1 MRSGRFSR
9 FGLATES
16 VRQLETRPASPRR
29 PRNQLNPKPFL
40 GGSRIVMNGISF
52 ARVKQATHSDAVTPR
67 TAPPMHQAVSTPV
80 TAPVTAKQRRARRK
94 KQIIYGSIALVV
106 LWIAAW
112 VLWSKREKPI
122 PVTTETAIRKTIV
135 QTVSA
140 TGKIQPEV
148 EVKISPEV
156 AGEIIELP
164 VDDGL
169 RVKKGDLLVK
179 IKPDSYKALLEQQE
193 AAISAAKAT
202 NLQQKATMMKTEHDL
217 KRAEDLFNKKLI
229 SEQEYNGGQAAYDVA
244 KNTYESSL
252 HEIERAEASSSQA
265 RDQLSKTTI
274 YSPLDGTVTVLNSK
288 LGERLVATGQF
299 AGTEVMRVADRTHM
313 QAIVDVNENDVVNV
327 KLGDIANVKIDAYGD
342 HKFKGTVAQIGN
354 TGKTTG
360 SGTQEEV
367 TNFEVKINLERED
380 VLLRP
385 GLSCTADIETN
396 IVKDTVA
403 VPMQAVTIRTG
414 DSNLSPEEIEKKR
427 LKSAARDKGD
437 NNADYVNERQEKAA
451 QKEEREK
458 LMKVV
463 FLKKGGKAQSVK
475 VTTGISD
482 DTYMEIKS
490 GLQPGEE
497 VISGSYSA
505 ISRKLKDGA
514 KVAYDKEA
522 TK

>member
-1 MRSGRFSR
+1 
-9 FGLATES
+9 
-16 VRQLETRPASPRR
+16 
-29 PRNQLNPKPFL
+29 
-40 GGSRIVMNGISF
+40 
-52 ARVKQATHSDAVTPR
+52 
-67 TAPPMHQAVSTPV
+67 MHQAVSTP
-80 TAPVTAKQRRARRK
+80 APAPLTAKQRRTRRK
-94 KQIIYGSIALVV
+94 KQIIYGLIALVV
-106 LWIAAW
+106 LWIIALI
-112 VLWSKREKPI
+112 LWSKREKPI

-164 VDDGL
+164 VEDGV

-202 NLQQKATMMKTEHDL
+202 NLQQKATMGKTEHDL

-229 SEQEYNGGQAAYDVA
+229 SEQEYNAAQAAYDVA

-274 YSPLDGTVTVLNSK
+274 YSPLDGTITILNSK

-299 AGTEVMRVADRTHM
+299 AGTEVMRVADLTHM

-327 KLGDIANVKIDAYGD
+327 KLDDKASVKIDAYGD
-342 HKFKGTVAQIGN
+342 RKFKGVVQQIAN

-360 SGTQEEV
+360 AGTQEEV
-367 TNFEVKINLERED
+367 TNFEVKIRIDDHD
-380 VLLRP
+380 VALRP
-385 GLSCTADIETN
+385 ALSCTADIQTN
-396 IVKDTVA
+396 EVKDVVA

-414 DSNLSPEEIEKKR
+414 ESNLSPEEIEKK
-427 LKSAARDKGD
+427 KQKATQRDKGD
-437 NNADYVNERQEKAA
+437 NNAEFVDGRAEKAA

-458 LMKVV
+458 LSKVV
-463 FLKKGGKAQSVK
+463 FLKKGGKAEMVK

-482 DTYMEIKS
+482 DTYTEIKN
-490 GLQPGEE
+490 GIKPGDE

-505 ISRKLKDGA
+505 ISRKLKEGA
-514 KVAYDKEA
+514 KVTLEKQ
-522 TK
+522 

>member
-1 MRSGRFSR
+1 
-9 FGLATES
+9 
-16 VRQLETRPASPRR
+16 
-29 PRNQLNPKPFL
+29 
-40 GGSRIVMNGISF
+40 
-52 ARVKQATHSDAVTPR
+52 
-67 TAPPMHQAVSTPV
+67 MHQALAAPE
-80 TAPVTAKQRRARRK
+80 TAPKVERKRRSTRK
-94 KQIIYGSIALVV
+94 RQIIIGVVGFLV
-106 LWIAAW
+106 LWLI
-112 VLWSKREKPI
+112 VSILLSKREKPI
-122 PVTTETAIRKTIV
+122 PVTTEKAVRKTIL

-140 TGKIQPEV
+140 TGKVQPET

-164 VDDGL
+164 VADGMGI
-169 RVKKGDLLVK
+169 KKGDLLVK

-202 NLQQKATMMKTEHDL
+202 NLQQKATMLKTEQDL
-217 KRAEDLFNKKLI
+217 KRAEDMYAKKTI
-229 SEQEYNGGQAAYDVA
+229 SIQEYNNAQAASDVA
-244 KNTYESSL
+244 KNTFESSL
-252 HEIERAEASSSQA
+252 HEIERAQAGSSQA
-265 RDQLSKTTI
+265 RDQLSKTTV
-274 YSPLDGTVTVLNSK
+274 YSPINGTVTILNSK
-288 LGERLVATGQF
+288 LGERIVATGQF
-299 AGTEVMRVADRTHM
+299 AGTEVMRVADLSRM
-313 QAIVDVNENDVVNV
+313 QAVIDVNENDVPNV
-327 KLGDIANVKIDAYGD
+327 KIGDKANVKIDAYGD
-342 HKFKGTVAQIGN
+342 RKFRGTVAQIGN

-396 IVKDTVA
+396 MVKDAVA

-414 DSNLSPEEIEKKR
+414 DSNLSPEEIEKKK

-451 QKEEREK
+451 QREEREK
-458 LMKVV
+458 LAKVV

-482 DTYMEIKS
+482 DTYMEIKT
-490 GLQPGEE
+490 GVQPGDE

-514 KVAYDKEA
+514 KVTYDKEA

>member
-1 MRSGRFSR
+1 
-9 FGLATES
+9 
-16 VRQLETRPASPRR
+16 
-29 PRNQLNPKPFL
+29 
-40 GGSRIVMNGISF
+40 
-52 ARVKQATHSDAVTPR
+52 
-67 TAPPMHQAVSTPV
+67 MHQALATPETTPKVERKRRST
-80 TAPVTAKQRRARRK
+80 RK
-94 KQIIYGSIALVV
+94 RQIIIGAVGFLV
-106 LWIAAW
+106 LWLI
-112 VLWSKREKPI
+112 VSILLSKREKPI
-122 PVTTETAIRKTIV
+122 PVTTEKAVRKTIL

-140 TGKIQPEV
+140 TGKVQPET

-164 VDDGL
+164 VADGMGI
-169 RVKKGDLLVK
+169 RKGDLLVK

-202 NLQQKATMMKTEHDL
+202 NLQQKATMLKTEQDL
-217 KRAEDLFNKKLI
+217 KRAEDMYAKKTI
-229 SEQEYNGGQAAYDVA
+229 SIQEYNNAQAASDVA
-244 KNTYESSL
+244 KNTFESSL
-252 HEIERAEASSSQA
+252 HEIERAQAGSSQA
-265 RDQLSKTTI
+265 RDQLSKTTV
-274 YSPLDGTVTVLNSK
+274 YSPINGTVTILNSK
-288 LGERLVATGQF
+288 LGERIVATGQF
-299 AGTEVMRVADRTHM
+299 AGTEVMRVADLSRM
-313 QAIVDVNENDVVNV
+313 QAVIDVNENDVPNV
-327 KLGDIANVKIDAYGD
+327 KIGDKANVKIDAYGD
-342 HKFKGTVAQIGN
+342 RKFRGTVAQIGN

-396 IVKDTVA
+396 MVKDAVG

-414 DSNLSPEEIEKKR
+414 DSNLSPEEIEKKK

-451 QKEEREK
+451 QREEREK
-458 LMKVV
+458 LAKVV
-463 FLKKGGKAQSVK
+463 FLKRGGKAQSVK

-482 DTYMEIKS
+482 DTYMEIKT
-490 GLQPGEE
+490 GVQPGDE

-514 KVAYDKEA
+514 KVTYDKEA
-522 TK
+522 TR